1 MEKMRQHTSHSQTR
15 TELRH
20 PHFVYM
26 SGYTN
31 ANYPQSTIHLKLGIN
46 RPNYKQGQHGSNYG
60 MKDHY
65 QPSQVPDK
73 LPTFGKVRH
82 SIKVPRPRETGIST
96 KKDPN
101 RDLVSTSTAITD
113 TGQVSNTAMTST
125 RIQRWPDPT
134 SMAGTFI
141 PTYNLVSTILPG
153 SQVCREPTTHQTRFK
168 IIHWN

>member
-1 MEKMRQHTSHSQTR
+1 MEEIRQHISHSQTR

-82 SIKVPRPRETGIST
+82 SIKVSQPRETGIST

-125 RIQRWPDPT
+125 RIQR
-134 SMAGTFI
+134 
-141 PTYNLVSTILPG
+141 
-153 SQVCREPTTHQTRFK
+153 
-168 IIHWN
+168 

>member
-1 MEKMRQHTSHSQTR
+1 MEKMRQHISYSQTR

-73 LPTFGKVRH
+73 LPTLAKF
-82 SIKVPRPRETGIST
+82 
-96 KKDPN
+96 N
-101 RDLVSTSTAITD
+101 
-113 TGQVSNTAMTST
+113 
-125 RIQRWPDPT
+125 IQ
-134 SMAGTFI
+134 
-141 PTYNLVSTILPG
+141 
-153 SQVCREPTTHQTRFK
+153 
-168 IIHWN
+168 